1 MHSNPERIR
10 KWQVAAALMLLACAA
25 AGAEHLGALRSV
37 RPLLLDACSPGRM
50 VVLALAPFDSS
61 GVRKPGLAEAVSQGR
76 AAGAAAAEA
85 GAESPSGARE
95 LLLRQLLIENARL
108 RRDLQRERQRTDP
121 WQPEA
126 ETEELAARPA
136 ILDLR
141 VIPAR
146 VLTRQDTF
154 PDVLRELAIDAGR
167 AQGLNRSELVVQ
179 GAGRVIDAGRE
190 QQVQAGD
197 RVLDGLTVVGRIER
211 SARWISLVQPVT
223 AAGFRA
229 RVQLLRIAEGERHA
243 GATGLLEGTGTAVC
257 RLTGLGPTDA
267 VAAGDEVLAAGIEGL
282 TGPPLYFG
290 RVVRADFLAGG
301 TWDVEVAPAVQ
312 LDDLESVQVLRWEW
326 LKQGAVP

>member
-1 MHSNPERIR
+1 MHSNPERTR
-10 KWQVAAALMLLACAA
+10 KWQVAAVLMVLACAA

-37 RPLLLDACSPGRM
+37 RPLLLDLCSPGRL

-61 GVRKPGLAEAVSQGR
+61 GTRSPERLETASQGS
-76 AAGAAAAEA
+76 AAGAA
-85 GAESPSGARE
+85 GGGSQSPSAARE

-126 ETEELAARPA
+126 ETEELAVRPA

-146 VLTRQDTF
+146 VLTRQDSL

-190 QQVQAGD
+190 QRVQAGD

-223 AAGFRA
+223 AEGFRA
-229 RVQLLRIAEGERHA
+229 RVQLLRIAEGERHP

-326 LKQGAVP
+326 LKQGVAP